1 MSKQDNTALARFITS
16 LGSLNDYGST
26 VAQTKQA
33 LDLNSPQPLNQ
44 GGEDVAIFQDALQG
58 IAAVKQ
64 VGFSVDGI
72 IAINRA
78 FATPSVE
85 QPTLPGH
92 LRNGLYNEDDRIA
105 ITIDSQARVSYFPP
119 EVVTRAD
126 LQAIVTAFQVS
137 AQDEVAAWHAFAE
150 LAKLQPFQDG
160 NKRTALIAV
169 NAAANTWTLE
179 NYLVLP
185 FNDLDRVDFT
195 TALMRYY
202 LAADKGAAQQ
212 AFDRMMAVLP
222 SNREQQLHRPI
233 SPTEDARPQRVHLKP
248 MLRKG

>member
-1 MSKQDNTALARFITS
+1 MSKRDNTALARFITS

-33 LDLNSPQPLNQ
+33 LDLKSSQPLNQ
-44 GGEDVAIFQDALQG
+44 SGEDIAIFQDALGG

-64 VGFSVDGI
+64 TGFSVAGI
-72 IAINRA
+72 IAINCA
-78 FATPSVE
+78 FTTPSVE

-92 LRNGLYNEDDRIA
+92 LRNGFYNADDRIA
-105 ITIDSQARVSYFPP
+105 ITIDSRARLSYFPP
-119 EVVTRAD
+119 EVVTQAN
-126 LQAIVTAFQVS
+126 LQTIVTAFQES
-137 AQDEVAAWHAFAE
+137 KQDEVAAWRVFAD

-160 NKRTALIAV
+160 NKRTALIAA
-169 NAAANTWTLE
+169 NAAANTWAHE

-202 LAADKGAAQQ
+202 LATDKSASQL

-233 SPTEDARPQRVHLKP
+233 SSTEDARPQQVRIKP